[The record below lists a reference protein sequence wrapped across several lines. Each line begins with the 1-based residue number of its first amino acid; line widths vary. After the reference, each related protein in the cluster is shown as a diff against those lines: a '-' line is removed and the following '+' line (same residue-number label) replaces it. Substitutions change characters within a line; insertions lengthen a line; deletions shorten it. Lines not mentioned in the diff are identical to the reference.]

1 MECTPERVEVY
12 YGHLADL
19 RMEALSF
26 AASEIIR
33 NEERF
38 PVVAVIRRHAKR
50 WSPPRP
56 VGDLSR
62 TALPEFTEEQH
73 QEASRRL
80 DELLAEFDNWGN
92 AGPAKKEKRH

>member
-12 YGHLADL
+12 YGHLSDL

-38 PVVAVIRRHAKR
+38 PVVAVIRRHARR

-56 VGDLSR
+56 RADLSR
-62 TALPEFTEEQH
+62 AALPEFTEEQH
-73 QEASRRL
+73 QEAARKL
-80 DELLAEFDNWGN
+80 DELLAEFETWGMV
-92 AGPAKKEKRH
+92 GPKSRAHG